1 MGFSPVR
8 TGTAALT
15 PSELRAIDGLKA
27 GGSIKEVALRLGISP
42 NTLKERL
49 KTIYAKL
56 EVHSAREL
64 LVKLYL
70 GSREPAAPQ
79 RTDVLRSLE
88 AVLDAPSVSAALRA
102 LASAIAAQ
110 LDLRAEVIWPMDKA
124 RYAANG
130 FFQAA
135 LTRGEARSDFGVADL
150 PGWAPPL
157 AALRLTWDSDQA
169 LLVMSDPR
177 QGMPAVSWRSA
188 ALLARFA
195 EASLAQP
202 RAPRAER

>member
-1 MGFSPVR
+1 MGYSSVR

-15 PSELRAIDGLKA
+15 PSELRAIDGLKS

-70 GSREPAAPQ
+70 GSPEPAPQ
-79 RTDVLRSLE
+79 RTDVLRRLE
-88 AVLDAPSVSAALRA
+88 AVLDAPSISAALRA
-102 LASAIAAQ
+102 LANAIATQ

-130 FFQAA
+130 FFHAA

-157 AALRLTWDSDQA
+157 AALRLSWDSEHA

-177 QGMPAVSWRSA
+177 QGMPDVSWRSA

-195 EASLAQP
+195 EASLAQS
-202 RAPRAER
+202 RATRAAR